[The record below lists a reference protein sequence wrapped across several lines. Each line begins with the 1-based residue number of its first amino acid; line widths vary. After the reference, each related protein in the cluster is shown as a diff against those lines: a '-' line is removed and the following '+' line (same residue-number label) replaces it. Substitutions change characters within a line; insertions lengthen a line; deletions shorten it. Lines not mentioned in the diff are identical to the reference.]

1 MSTLFLLSYTF
12 HQWALGIIS
21 SGVSSTTVAGI
32 QNTTEAL
39 KSAIQKLP
47 QIFKE
52 AAHSPLLPRPVLN
65 YFAIVASGIFMLEH
79 AVWSAA
85 HDHKAHGVD
94 LEAFRRWVDSELRT
108 AEDNI
113 ANCGHEWR
121 KRATM
126 DSNLVFE
133 GWKGMAKL

>member
-1 MSTLFLLSYTF
+1 M
-12 HQWALGIIS
+12 
-21 SGVSSTTVAGI
+21 
-32 QNTTEAL
+32 QNATEAL

-47 QIFKE
+47 QIFND

-85 HDHKAHGVD
+85 HDDKAHGVD
-94 LEAFRRWVDSELRT
+94 LEAFRRWIDSELRT
-108 AEDNI
+108 AEDDI
-113 ANCGHEWR
+113 AKYGHEWR
-121 KRATM
+121 KRVTM
-126 DSNLVFE
+126 DSKLVFD